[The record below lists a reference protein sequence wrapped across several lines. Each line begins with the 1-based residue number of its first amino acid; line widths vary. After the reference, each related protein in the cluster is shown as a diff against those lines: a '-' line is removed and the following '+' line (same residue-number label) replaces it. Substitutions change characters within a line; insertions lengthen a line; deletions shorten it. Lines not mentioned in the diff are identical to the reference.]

1 MQRFY
6 FVPCSSFIWVLAQS
20 EVSPSISIFFN
31 HSRKK
36 APSAK
41 SLRCFLSFLLP
52 LNQKGA
58 VNVPI
63 TPGQMMRQAAV
74 ITTIAMRLSQNPART
89 IS

>member
-6 FVPCSSFIWVLAQS
+6 FFLLFALHLGASHKRSF
-20 EVSPSISIFFN
+20 PSISIFFI

-52 LNQKGA
+52 LDQKGA

-63 TPGQMMRQAAV
+63 TPGQMMRQATV